1 MYMSYCR
8 FEGTLAEMR
17 ACISDV
23 EEHINE
29 EAQYEVSE
37 REIESFKRM
46 VLEFNVFLQDNVLL
60 DEYGNLDDDQ
70 LDKICDTMRKSY
82 NEEDEDYGND

>member
-8 FEGTLAEMR
+8 FGGTLAEMR

-23 EEHINE
+23 EEHVNE
-29 EAQYEVSE
+29 EAQYEVSD
-37 REIESFKRM
+37 REIDNFKRM
-46 VLEFNVFLQDNVLL
+46 VLEFTVFLQDNDLL
-60 DEYGNLDDDQ
+60 DEYGNLDEDQ
-70 LDKICDTMRKSY
+70 LDGICDTMRKSY